1 MVRSQSN
8 SVFKRI
14 TGITV
19 DQQRDSCSFAPCL
32 AKASCTLHDTYPGPR
47 ADSRF
52 LVNRATLKRLAS
64 ALMAKLLFR
73 SNFMSKPPLSDPS
86 PAETESLS
94 AFVARQEDTLNR
106 ARKAE
111 RGAQLIESANDAAE
125 AIRARVPG
133 PSQDL
138 SDEERAAL
146 IAVKRMLFNAAA
158 DIWPGWSV
166 DDHRT
171 SREELDDALDLA
183 RQSADLVEVLNLG
196 KCQQGTAAWLVGAFE
211 LALGQI
217 QDSLTSFSRAERLY
231 ADADEPALVL
241 LARGY
246 SAIACEAGGSMPG
259 CTPSLS
265 EILEQLSAG
274 NFREGKAFCEQL
286 RTAHTIFTGR

>member
-1 MVRSQSN
+1 
-8 SVFKRI
+8 
-14 TGITV
+14 
-19 DQQRDSCSFAPCL
+19 
-32 AKASCTLHDTYPGPR
+32 
-47 ADSRF
+47 
-52 LVNRATLKRLAS
+52 
-64 ALMAKLLFR
+64 
-73 SNFMSKPPLSDPS
+73 MSKPPVSDPPS
-86 PAETESLS
+86 AETESLP

-111 RGAQLIESANDAAE
+111 RGAQLIESAKDAAE

-138 SDEERAAL
+138 SYEERAAL

-158 DIWPGWSV
+158 DTWPGWSV
-166 DDHRT
+166 DDHRS
-171 SREELDDALDLA
+171 SRKELDDALDLA

-196 KCQQGTAAWLVGAFE
+196 KCQEGTAAWLVGAFE
-211 LALGQI
+211 LASGQI

-246 SAIACEAGGSMPG
+246 SAIACEAGGPVPG
-259 CTPSLS
+259 CTSNLS
-265 EILEQLSAG
+265 EILEQLSVG
-274 NFREGKAFCEQL
+274 NFEDGEAFCEQL

>member
-1 MVRSQSN
+1 MGWQTRRGKLA
-8 SVFKRI
+8 SVEIFL
-14 TGITV
+14 TA
-19 DQQRDSCSFAPCL
+19 DAQAPCV
-32 AKASCTLHDTYPGPR
+32 G
-47 ADSRF
+47 ADGK
-52 LVNRATLKRLAS
+52 ATLRP
-64 ALMAKLLFR
+64 
-73 SNFMSKPPLSDPS
+73 NVMSKPPLSGPS
-86 PAETESLS
+86 SAETESLP
-94 AFVARQEDTLNR
+94 AFIARQEDALNR

-111 RGAQLIESANDAAE
+111 RGAQLIESAKDAAE

-138 SDEERAAL
+138 SYEERAAL

-166 DDHRT
+166 DENRS

-196 KCQQGTAAWLVGAFE
+196 KCQEGTAAWLVGAFE

-231 ADADEPALVL
+231 ADAAEPALVL
-241 LARGY
+241 LTRGY
-246 SAIACEAGGSMPG
+246 SAIACEAGGAMPG
-259 CTPSLS
+259 CTPNLS

-274 NFREGKAFCEQL
+274 NFEDGKDFCEQL
-286 RTAHTIFTGR
+286 RTAHAIFTGR